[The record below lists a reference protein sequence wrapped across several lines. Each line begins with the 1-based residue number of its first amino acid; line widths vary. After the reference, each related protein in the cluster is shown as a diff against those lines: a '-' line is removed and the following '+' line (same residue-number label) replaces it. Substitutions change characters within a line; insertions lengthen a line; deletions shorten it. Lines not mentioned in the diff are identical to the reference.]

1 VPDSHGV
8 IKALEALGVELSV
21 VEDTLA
27 SVSGRVVAIDLTL
40 EEMQEM
46 LGANTEALTL
56 VQKSLGRLHDLVA
69 EALDRTPP
77 AAQARAVR
85 WAGKTSPRP
94 RLIERQRDSGV
105 FEKGA

>member
-1 VPDSHGV
+1 MPLRRPLQRLLSVREV
-8 IKALEALGVELSV
+8 VAALEALGTELSV

-40 EEMQEM
+40 EEIQETVN
-46 LGANTEALTL
+46 ANTDALGQ

-77 AAQARAVR
+77 AAMARV
-85 WAGKTSPRP
+85 PR
-94 RLIERQRDSGV
+94 
-105 FEKGA
+105 